1 MYHFDENRAFLKA
14 RLSKKRYTHSLN
26 VAHEAQRL
34 AGLYGE
40 DPEKAY
46 FAGLMHDVCKELPA
60 EEQEE
65 LVRASSFAVSKEEL
79 VTKPVWHGI
88 AGAYFLQ
95 GRMGVTDPDVLN
107 AVRYHTVGRAGMTR
121 LEEIVYLADL
131 ISEDRTYD
139 GVEQMR
145 QLCLTSINAAM
156 LEGLRFS
163 IETTLKKGGYLPPV
177 TVEAYNQYI
186 FCEKQEKH
194 HKTKT

>member
-1 MYHFDENRAFLKA
+1 MYHFDENRAFLKV

-34 AGLYGE
+34 AELYGE

-65 LVRASSFAVSKEEL
+65 LVRASSFVVSKEEL

-95 GRMGVTDPDVLN
+95 VRMGVTDPDVLN

-156 LEGLRFS
+156 LEGIRFS
-163 IETTLKKGGYLPPV
+163 METTLKKGGYLPPV

>member
-1 MYHFDENRAFLKA
+1 
-14 RLSKKRYTHSLN
+14 
-26 VAHEAQRL
+26 
-34 AGLYGE
+34 
-40 DPEKAY
+40 
-46 FAGLMHDVCKELPA
+46 MHDVCKELPA

-95 GRMGVTDPDVLN
+95 VRMGVTDPDVLN

-139 GVEQMR
+139 AWSRCGNFV
-145 QLCLTSINAAM
+145 
-156 LEGLRFS
+156 
-163 IETTLKKGGYLPPV
+163 
-177 TVEAYNQYI
+177 
-186 FCEKQEKH
+186 
-194 HKTKT
+194 

>member
-34 AGLYGE
+34 AELYGE

-95 GRMGVTDPDVLN
+95 VRMGVTDPDVLN

-121 LEEIVYLADL
+121 LEEFVYLADL
-131 ISEDRTYD
+131 ISVDRTYD

-156 LEGLRFS
+156 LEGIRFS

>member
-34 AGLYGE
+34 AELYGE

-95 GRMGVTDPDVLN
+95 VRMGVTDPDVLN

-156 LEGLRFS
+156 LEGIRFS

>member
-1 MYHFDENRAFLKA
+1 MYHFDENKAFLKA

-34 AGLYGE
+34 AELYGE

-95 GRMGVTDPDVLN
+95 VRMGVTDPDVLN

-131 ISEDRTYD
+131 ISVDRTYD

-156 LEGLRFS
+156 LEGIRFS

>member
-26 VAHEAQRL
+26 VAKEAQRL
-34 AGLYGE
+34 AELYGE

-60 EEQEE
+60 QEQEE

-79 VTKPVWHGI
+79 ATKPVWHGI

-95 GRMGVTDPDVLN
+95 VRMGVTDPDVLN
-107 AVRYHTVGRAGMTR
+107 AVRYHTVARAGMTR

-131 ISEDRTYD
+131 ISEDRTYA

-156 LEGLRFS
+156 LEGVRFS

>member
-34 AGLYGE
+34 AELYGE

-95 GRMGVTDPDVLN
+95 VRMGVTDPDVLN

-131 ISEDRTYD
+131 ISVDRTYD

-145 QLCLTSINAAM
+145 LLCLTSINAAM
-156 LEGLRFS
+156 LEGIRFS
-163 IETTLKKGGYLPPV
+163 IETTLKKGGYLPSV

>member
-1 MYHFDENRAFLKA
+1 LYHFDENRAFLKA

-34 AGLYGE
+34 AELYGE

-95 GRMGVTDPDVLN
+95 VRMGVTDPDVLN

-156 LEGLRFS
+156 LEGIRFS

>member
-1 MYHFDENRAFLKA
+1 MYHFDENKAFLKA

-34 AGLYGE
+34 AELYGE

-95 GRMGVTDPDVLN
+95 VRMGVTDPDVLN

-156 LEGLRFS
+156 LEGIRFS

>member
-95 GRMGVTDPDVLN
+95 VRMGVTDPDVLN

-156 LEGLRFS
+156 LEGIRFS

>member
-34 AGLYGE
+34 AELYGE
-40 DPEKAY
+40 DLEKAY

-65 LVRASSFAVSKEEL
+65 LVRASSFVVSKEEL

-95 GRMGVTDPDVLN
+95 VRMGVTDPDVLN

-156 LEGLRFS
+156 LEGIRFS
-163 IETTLKKGGYLPPV
+163 METTLKKGGYLPPV

>member
-34 AGLYGE
+34 AELYGE

-60 EEQEE
+60 EEQED

-95 GRMGVTDPDVLN
+95 VRMGVTDPDVLN

-156 LEGLRFS
+156 LEGIRFS

>member
-34 AGLYGE
+34 AELYGE

-95 GRMGVTDPDVLN
+95 VRMGVTDPDVLN

-156 LEGLRFS
+156 LEGIRFS
-163 IETTLKKGGYLPPV
+163 METTLKKGGYLPPV

>member
-34 AGLYGE
+34 AELYGE

-95 GRMGVTDPDVLN
+95 VRMGVTDPDVLN
-107 AVRYHTVGRAGMTR
+107 AVRYNTVGRAGMTR

-156 LEGLRFS
+156 LEGIRFS

-177 TVEAYNQYI
+177 TVEAYNQCI

>member
-34 AGLYGE
+34 AELYGE

-95 GRMGVTDPDVLN
+95 VRMGVTDPDVLN

-131 ISEDRTYD
+131 ISVDRTYD

-156 LEGLRFS
+156 LEGIRFS
-163 IETTLKKGGYLPPV
+163 METTLKKGGYLPPV

>member
-34 AGLYGE
+34 AELYGE

-65 LVRASSFAVSKEEL
+65 LIRASSFAVSKEEL

-95 GRMGVTDPDVLN
+95 VRMGVTDPDVLN

-156 LEGLRFS
+156 LEGIRFS

>member
-14 RLSKKRYTHSLN
+14 RLSKKRYTQSLN
-26 VAHEAQRL
+26 VAKEAQRL
-34 AGLYGE
+34 AELYGE

-60 EEQEE
+60 QEQEE

-79 VTKPVWHGI
+79 ATKPVWHGI

-95 GRMGVTDPDVLN
+95 VRMGVTDPDVLN
-107 AVRYHTVGRAGMTR
+107 AVRYHTVARAGMTR

-131 ISEDRTYD
+131 ISEDRTYAR
-139 GVEQMR
+139 VEQMR

-156 LEGLRFS
+156 LEGVRFS

>member
-26 VAHEAQRL
+26 VANEAQRL
-34 AGLYGE
+34 AELYGE

-65 LVRASSFAVSKEEL
+65 LVRASSFVVSKEEL

-95 GRMGVTDPDVLN
+95 VRMGVTDPDVLN

-156 LEGLRFS
+156 LEGIRFS
-163 IETTLKKGGYLPPV
+163 METTLKKGGYLPPV

>member
-34 AGLYGE
+34 AELYGE

-65 LVRASSFAVSKEEL
+65 LVRASSFVVSKEEL

-95 GRMGVTDPDVLN
+95 VRMGVTDPDVLN

-156 LEGLRFS
+156 LEGIQFS

>member
-34 AGLYGE
+34 AELYGE

-65 LVRASSFAVSKEEL
+65 LVRASSFVVSKEEL

-95 GRMGVTDPDVLN
+95 VRMGVTDPDVLN

-156 LEGLRFS
+156 LEGMRFS
-163 IETTLKKGGYLPPV
+163 METTLKKGGYLPPV

>member
-34 AGLYGE
+34 AELYGE

-95 GRMGVTDPDVLN
+95 VRMGVTDPDVLN

-145 QLCLTSINAAM
+145 QLCLTSINVAM
-156 LEGLRFS
+156 LEGIRFS

>member
-1 MYHFDENRAFLKA
+1 MYQFDENRAFLKA

-34 AGLYGE
+34 AELYGE

-65 LVRASSFAVSKEEL
+65 LVRASSFVVSKEEL

-95 GRMGVTDPDVLN
+95 VRMGVTDPDVLN
-107 AVRYHTVGRAGMTR
+107 AVRYNTVGRAGMTR

-156 LEGLRFS
+156 LEGIRFS

>member
-34 AGLYGE
+34 AELYGE

-95 GRMGVTDPDVLN
+95 VRMGVTDPDVLN

-156 LEGLRFS
+156 LEGIRFS
-163 IETTLKKGGYLPPV
+163 METTLKKSGYLPPV

>member
-34 AGLYGE
+34 AELYGE

-95 GRMGVTDPDVLN
+95 VRMGVTDPDVLN

-121 LEEIVYLADL
+121 LEEIVDLADL

-156 LEGLRFS
+156 LEGIRFS

>member
-1 MYHFDENRAFLKA
+1 MYQFDENRAFLKA

-34 AGLYGE
+34 AELYGE

-95 GRMGVTDPDVLN
+95 VRMGVTDPDVLN

-156 LEGLRFS
+156 LEGIRFFM
-163 IETTLKKGGYLPPV
+163 ETTLKKGGYLPPV

>member
-34 AGLYGE
+34 AELYGE

-95 GRMGVTDPDVLN
+95 VRMGVTDPDVLN
-107 AVRYHTVGRAGMTR
+107 AVRYHTAGRAGMTR

-156 LEGLRFS
+156 LEGIRFS

>member
-34 AGLYGE
+34 AELYGE

-88 AGAYFLQ
+88 AGAYFLPV
-95 GRMGVTDPDVLN
+95 RMGVTDPDVLN

-156 LEGLRFS
+156 LEGIRFS

>member
-34 AGLYGE
+34 AELYGE

-95 GRMGVTDPDVLN
+95 VRMGVTDPDVLN

-139 GVEQMR
+139 GVERMR

-156 LEGLRFS
+156 LEGIRFS

>member
-34 AGLYGE
+34 AELYGE

-95 GRMGVTDPDVLN
+95 VRMGVTDPDVLN

-121 LEEIVYLADL
+121 LEEIVT
-131 ISEDRTYD
+131 R
-139 GVEQMR
+139 
-145 QLCLTSINAAM
+145 
-156 LEGLRFS
+156 LE
-163 IETTLKKGGYLPPV
+163 KGDVPLSQSLSLFEEG
-177 TVEAYNQYI
+177 
-186 FCEKQEKH
+186 
-194 HKTKT
+194 TKMAWSRCGNFV

>member
-1 MYHFDENRAFLKA
+1 MYHFDENKAFLKA

-34 AGLYGE
+34 AELYGE

-95 GRMGVTDPDVLN
+95 VRMGVTDPDVLN

-156 LEGLRFS
+156 LEGIRFS
-163 IETTLKKGGYLPPV
+163 METTLKKGGYLPPV

>member
-1 MYHFDENRAFLKA
+1 
-14 RLSKKRYTHSLN
+14 
-26 VAHEAQRL
+26 
-34 AGLYGE
+34 
-40 DPEKAY
+40 
-46 FAGLMHDVCKELPA
+46 MHDVCKELPA

-65 LVRASSFAVSKEEL
+65 LVRASSFVVSKEEL

-95 GRMGVTDPDVLN
+95 VRMGVTDPDVLN

-156 LEGLRFS
+156 LEGIRFS
-163 IETTLKKGGYLPPV
+163 METTLKKGGYLPPV

>member
-34 AGLYGE
+34 AERYGE

-60 EEQEE
+60 EDQEE

-95 GRMGVTDPDVLN
+95 VRMGVTDPDVLN

-156 LEGLRFS
+156 LEGIRFS

>member
-34 AGLYGE
+34 AELYGE

-95 GRMGVTDPDVLN
+95 VRMGVTDPDVLN

-156 LEGLRFS
+156 LEGIRFS

-186 FCEKQEKH
+186 FCEKQGKH